1 MQPGS
6 YVILFHF
13 QPPLLPLIWPLPI
26 LWLPIPLMPE
36 KEHTC
41 QKGFLAVNWAGIYNK
56 SRAASVY
63 RGHLTYAAFQGK
75 AIDWAGPPYL
85 LYCVPI
91 TTAHLYKGVPG
102 ILLRAETWPFQ
113 QDLHSYISIC
123 IFTDQSKKLHNDQS
137 ECVISTNQDSAHWTN
152 QTVQI
157 KIPHLHK
164 SGPIRD
170 QGGNLYKRASL
181 PWAGPLSGACPPLPW
196 VKSLLLLHPSPG
208 TAVVIGLEVA
218 TFSWQHFISVACLIA
233 WVVFAC
239 LLYLPHWVW

>member
-1 MQPGS
+1 MFTEGIS
-6 YVILFHF
+6 HMLHF
-13 QPPLLPLIWPLPI
+13 R
-26 LWLPIPLMPE
+26 E
-36 KEHTC
+36 KPQT
-41 QKGFLAVNWAGIYNK
+41 
-56 SRAASVY
+56 
-63 RGHLTYAAFQGK
+63 
-75 AIDWAGPPYL
+75 GPPYL

-91 TTAHLYKGVPG
+91 TTARLYKGVPG

-113 QDLHSYISIC
+113 QDLHSYILIC

-170 QGGNLYKRASL
+170 QGGNLYKRASP

-233 WVVFAC
+233 YELFLHVCSTYLTGCDRDKLSSNHVFIS
-239 LLYLPHWVW
+239 PMRRMSPEEVK